1 MKDIA
6 DIPVKS
12 ALYKT
17 VAGYVEP
24 LLSSTVLVIDPS
36 IGSSSSAPGWAVYE
50 NGQLHGAGIINTG
63 GSHLPLWQRARTLAD
78 EIKALCDDYTPSL
91 LVYEDIPA
99 TSGFN
104 ANAQA
109 SLLKAVGIVLAAS
122 TTDDCLGVH
131 PASWKNYVRP
141 TYSKGDEE
149 DAIEIGY
156 IVVSLA
162 RRIEQAAS
170 GNKGTRRTVSDRGNK
185 GK

>member
-1 MKDIA
+1 MKDVA
-6 DIPVKS
+6 DIPTKS
-12 ALYKT
+12 ALYKAVT
-17 VAGYVEP
+17 PHCEV
-24 LLSSTVLVIDPS
+24 LLTGTVLVIDPS
-36 IGSSSSAPGWAVYE
+36 IGSSSSCPGWAVYQNAE
-50 NGQLHGAGIINTG
+50 LQGAGTISTG

-78 EIKALCDDYTPSL
+78 EIRALCDDYAPTL

-131 PASWKNYVRP
+131 PASWKNYVRA

-149 DAIEIGY
+149 DAVEIGY
-156 IVVSLA
+156 IVIALA
-162 RRIEQAAS
+162 RRIKQATDDNS
-170 GNKGTRRTVSDRGNK
+170 SSRRSVSRRSDK

>member
-1 MKDIA
+1 VKDVA

-12 ALYKT
+12 ALYKAVT
-17 VAGYVEP
+17 PHCEV
-24 LLSSTVLVIDPS
+24 LLTGTVLVIDPS

-50 NGQLHGAGIINTG
+50 NSQLHGAGTIDTG
-63 GSHLPLWQRARTLAD
+63 GSHLPLWQRARNLAD
-78 EIKALCDDYTPSL
+78 EIRALCDDYAPTL

-131 PASWKNYVRP
+131 PASWKNYVRA
-141 TYSKGDEE
+141 TYNKGDEE

-156 IVVSLA
+156 IVTQLA
-162 RRIEQAAS
+162 RRIQQATRDDS
-170 GNKGTRRTVSDRGNK
+170 GTRRTVSHRGNK